1 MRKLSTLFLACFVA
15 LLVSLGGVVAWKVLA
30 RRAPAPPPP
39 ESAEADYQIKEVRI
53 NETLEGNLRWT
64 LDAERAD
71 VFDQTH
77 RTVMRK
83 VIIRLYSKDGDW
95 TVTADK
101 GTLDNDQRDVS
112 LEGNVV
118 VSTTKGLHL
127 TTGRLAWRN
136 GERNL
141 FTKDDVE
148 IRQAGMTITGRGL
161 DVRMGDERAVV
172 EQKVRV
178 IITDRSNA
186 NLSLFPRSGT

>member
-1 MRKLSTLFLACFVA
+1 MRRLSTLFLACFVA

-39 ESAEADYQIKEVRI
+39 ESAQADYQIKEVRI

-77 RTVMRK
+77 RTGMRK

>member
-118 VSTTKGLHL
+118 VSTTKGLRL
-127 TTGRLAWRN
+127 TTSRLAWRN

-172 EQKVRV
+172 GQKVRV
-178 IITDRSNA
+178 VITDRSNA

>member
-1 MRKLSTLFLACFVA
+1 MRRLSTLFLACFVA

-39 ESAEADYQIKEVRI
+39 ESAQSDYQIKEVRI

-127 TTGRLAWRN
+127 TTSRLAWRN
-136 GERNL
+136 GDRNL

-172 EQKVRV
+172 EENVRV
-178 IITDRSNA
+178 VITDRSNA
-186 NLSLFPRSGT
+186 NLSLFPRSGS

>member
-1 MRKLSTLFLACFVA
+1 MRRLSTLFLACFVA

-39 ESAEADYQIKEVRI
+39 ESAQADYQIKEVRI

>member
-1 MRKLSTLFLACFVA
+1 
-15 LLVSLGGVVAWKVLA
+15 
-30 RRAPAPPPP
+30 
-39 ESAEADYQIKEVRI
+39 
-53 NETLEGNLRWT
+53 
-64 LDAERAD
+64 
-71 VFDQTH
+71 
-77 RTVMRK
+77 MRK

-148 IRQAGMTITGRGL
+148 IRQAGMSITGRGL
-161 DVRMGDERAVV
+161 DVRFSFR
-172 EQKVRV
+172 
-178 IITDRSNA
+178 T
-186 NLSLFPRSGT
+186 T